1 MNQIFCLEM
10 APPNENDDA
19 LKLPV
24 LDTSSSSRTRPFTFR
39 SRNVS
44 LPNTSST
51 SEGLDSSTV
60 VLRYTDPHRTQRP
73 PPSVQMNG
81 PLFSTSSPEP
91 LILFPPPSTGG
102 SSDPVGV
109 SSSQPERYP
118 SFAALE
124 HDNSDDNSVLNPH
137 LLRSEKFGV
146 CNDPYCTTCPSYY
159 NRKADQVPTSRVPAI
174 FYSMFHSALYEDAKA
189 RARRFATSVNR
200 HLPGIMNPH
209 SIFIQSWTR
218 LFSLSCLLSIF
229 LDPLFVFLTLVKQ
242 NYKCIVIDWPMAKA
256 FIIVR
261 SVTDALFSVNI
272 LLQFRLAYV
281 SPESMVVGVTWLVD
295 HPVKI
300 ARHYF
305 QGNFF
310 LDLFIVMPLPQ
321 ILISWITPA
330 WLGGSWENNAYSLLQ
345 AAVLLQYTLKLYR
358 LLPLLAGKTPIGFIL
373 ESSSKFA
380 INFLTFMLAGHVVGS
395 CWYLF
400 GLQRVNQCLRDAC
413 GNTDRA
419 CRELIDCGRGSSDV
433 VLAALKY
440 NTSAS
445 ACFQENGFPYGIY
458 LKAVNLTN
466 QSSLITI
473 HKIHLLSFLGFSAN
487 LIRMFYGFDIKSAL
501 VGICGSLT
509 LAYCQLSIV
518 YYSPKQISTLAGN
531 QVPSYFIWEVLFTM
545 GIIGLGLLLFAF
557 LIGNMQNFL
566 QTLGQR
572 NLEMTLRQR
581 DAEQWMSHRRFPEGI
596 RKRVLEV
603 ERFHWAARRGVRIFT
618 LMDESILNA
627 IRERLKHITYIS
639 SSVVFSAGDVIEK
652 IVFIVRG
659 EMESIGKDGSVISLS
674 EGDVFGEELLSWCLE
689 RAASNTDGT
698 RIWIKRKG
706 LLSYRSVRCV
716 TNVDVFSLSVAD
728 LDDVTRLFSRFL
740 GSCKV
745 QGAIRYESP
754 YWRLRAAME
763 IQVAWRYRRRRLK
776 RLYCS
781 V

>member
-1 MNQIFCLEM
+1 M

-91 LILFPPPSTGG
+91 LILLPPPSTGG

-242 NYKCIVIDWPMAKA
+242 NNKCIVIDWPMAKA

-458 LKAVNLTN
+458 LKA
-466 QSSLITI
+466 
-473 HKIHLLSFLGFSAN
+473 
-487 LIRMFYGFDIKSAL
+487 
-501 VGICGSLT
+501 
-509 LAYCQLSIV
+509 
-518 YYSPKQISTLAGN
+518 QISTLAGN
-531 QVPSYFIWEVLFTM
+531 QVPSYFIWEVFFTM

-596 RKRVLEV
+596 RKRVREV
-603 ERFHWAARRGVRIFT
+603 ERFHWAARRGVDEELLFNNMPDDLQRDIRRHLFKFLNKVRIFT

-716 TNVDVFSLSVAD
+716 TNVDA
-728 LDDVTRLFSRFL
+728 LFSRFL

>member
-1 MNQIFCLEM
+1 M

-433 VLAALKY
+433 
-440 NTSAS
+440 
-445 ACFQENGFPYGIY
+445 
-458 LKAVNLTN
+458 
-466 QSSLITI
+466 
-473 HKIHLLSFLGFSAN
+473 
-487 LIRMFYGFDIKSAL
+487 
-501 VGICGSLT
+501 
-509 LAYCQLSIV
+509 
-518 YYSPKQISTLAGN
+518 
-531 QVPSYFIWEVLFTM
+531 
-545 GIIGLGLLLFAF
+545 
-557 LIGNMQNFL
+557 NFL

-603 ERFHWAARRGVRIFT
+603 ERFHWAARRGVDEELLFNNMPDDLQRDIRRHLFKFLNKVNIRVGMGVSAGSVRIENFG
-618 LMDESILNA
+618 
-627 IRERLKHITYIS
+627 
-639 SSVVFSAGDVIEK
+639 VVFSAGDVIEK